1 MSSQTRGRRTGSDD
15 YAHLHPLL
23 EEFAGLAP
31 TAPRKEYLR
40 EELVTG
46 YLPLA
51 EHVAQRFSGR
61 GVAKEDLVQVARLGL
76 VNAVDRFDP
85 AKGGEFLAFAVPT
98 VMGEVRRYFRDAGW
112 VLRVPRR
119 LKDLHISISNASSTL
134 SQRLGRAPTPSEIAE
149 HVGLSR
155 DEVYEGLEAGHA
167 YHSMSLDE
175 VISGDTDDLELG
187 DTLGEQDTAFEGV
200 ENHETLQPLVQR
212 LPERER
218 KILVLRFTH
227 NLTQTQIAE
236 RVGISQMHVSRLLS
250 RTLQQLREGLLATPP
265 DGDGTPEAP

>member
-1 MSSQTRGRRTGSDD
+1 MLDPADPRRDT
-15 YAHLHPLL
+15 
-23 EEFAGLAP
+23 
-31 TAPRKEYLR
+31 LR
-40 EELVTG
+40 EQLVTG

-85 AKGGEFLAFAVPT
+85 AKGAEFLAFAVPT
-98 VMGEVRRYFRDAGW
+98 VMGEVRRYFRDSGW

-119 LKDLHISISNASSTL
+119 LKDLHMSISSASSTL

-149 HVGLSR
+149 HVGLSS
-155 DEVYEGLEAGHA
+155 EQVQEGLEASNA

-175 VISGDTDDLELG
+175 VISSDSDDLELG
-187 DTLGEQDTAFEGV
+187 DTLGERDTAFEGV
-200 ENHETLQPLVQR
+200 ENHESLQPLLAG

-218 KILVLRFTH
+218 RIVVLRFTH

-236 RVGISQMHVSRLLS
+236 RIGISQMHVSRLLS
-250 RTLQQLREGLLATPP
+250 RTLRQLRNGLFDAQQQ
-265 DGDGTPEAP
+265 DGPTAE

>member
-1 MSSQTRGRRTGSDD
+1 MSAQSNRQSHSDD
-15 YAHLHPLL
+15 YAHLRPLL
-23 EEFAGLAP
+23 SEFAGLEA
-31 TAPRKEYLR
+31 TDPRRESLR
-40 EELVTG
+40 DDLVTG

-51 EHVAQRFSGR
+51 EHIAQRFSGR

-85 AKGGEFLAFAVPT
+85 SKGDEFLAFAVPT

-119 LKDLHISISNASSTL
+119 LKDLHMSISNASATL
-134 SQRLGRAPTPSEIAE
+134 SQRLGRAPAPSEIAE
-149 HVGLSR
+149 HVGLTRSQ
-155 DEVYEGLEAGHA
+155 VYEGLEASHA

-175 VISGDTDDLELG
+175 VISSDSDDLELA
-187 DTLGEQDTAFEGV
+187 DTLGERDTAFEGV
-200 ENHETLQPLVQR
+200 ENHETLQPLLAG

-218 KILVLRFTH
+218 RIVVLRFTH

-236 RVGISQMHVSRLLS
+236 RIGISQMHVSRLLT
-250 RTLQQLREGLLATPP
+250 RTLQQLRTGLLDTQEDQDEP
-265 DGDGTPEAP
+265 TK

>member
-1 MSSQTRGRRTGSDD
+1 MSPQANRRSHSDD
-15 YAHLHPLL
+15 YAHLRPLL
-23 EEFAGLAP
+23 DEFAGLAP
-31 TAPRKEYLR
+31 DDPRRPSLR

-85 AKGGEFLAFAVPT
+85 SKGGEFLAFAVPT

-119 LKDLHISISNASSTL
+119 LKDLDISISNASASL
-134 SQRLGRAPTPSEIAE
+134 SQQLGRAPTPSEIAE
-149 HVGLSR
+149 HVGLTH
-155 DEVYEGLEAGHA
+155 DEVHQGLEVGHA

-175 VISGDTDDLELG
+175 VISGDTADLELG

-200 ENHETLQPLVQR
+200 ENHETLKPLVEQ

-218 KILVLRFTH
+218 RILLLRFTH
-227 NLTQTQIAE
+227 NMTQTQIAE

-250 RTLQQLREGLLATPP
+250 RTLQQLREGLLAAP
-265 DGDGTPEAP
+265 PEAEQAEQDHP